1 MRSCRHSIQVR
12 EEDSGGRGGRGEQV
26 ALVGEA
32 HLHRVDPGLGA
43 AHALNRGDGGT
54 VQLA

>member
-1 MRSCRHSIQVR
+1 M
-12 EEDSGGRGGRGEQV
+12 

-32 HLHRVDPGLGA
+32 HLHWVNPGLGA
-43 AHALNRGDGGT
+43 AHALHCGDGGT